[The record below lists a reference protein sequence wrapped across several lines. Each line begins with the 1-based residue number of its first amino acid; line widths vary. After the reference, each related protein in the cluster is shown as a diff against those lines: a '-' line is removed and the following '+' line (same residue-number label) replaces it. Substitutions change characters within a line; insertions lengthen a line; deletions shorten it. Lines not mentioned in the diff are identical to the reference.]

1 MINKYVKKPMVIE
14 AVKWDG
20 LNLGEI
26 RQFVDED
33 YINYSIYDT
42 AYQVG
47 MAPPVVNLRIKTPEG
62 FVNASVGDYICKGI
76 KGEFYP
82 CKPDIFEESYD
93 LLLLEENES
102 PTTNNSFLYNRFIK
116 TE

>member
-26 RQFVDED
+26 KQFVDED
-33 YINYSIYDT
+33 YLNYSIYDC

-76 KGEFYP
+76 KGE
-82 CKPDIFEESYD
+82 SYD

-102 PTTNNSFLYNRFIK
+102 PTTNDSFLYNRFIK
-116 TE
+116 TEW